1 MSLAQRPLAAR
12 VLHWLFEA
20 SLAIK
25 GLLCSAEFMAGLGL
39 LVTPNVLVA
48 KLVFWLRHYE
58 IADNPDEP
66 MVTWTKQALDQ
77 FPVHVQSFYGWY
89 LLAHGGLK
97 LAMVVML
104 WLRILWAYP
113 AAMVVLA
120 GFVVYQVTSFV
131 HSGSPFLIVLSIFDM
146 FMIGL
151 VWQEY
156 RALKTAMAADQ
167 MAGA

>member
-1 MSLAQRPLAAR
+1 MTPDSRSLPAR

-25 GLLCSAEFMAGLGL
+25 GLLCSAETLAGLGL
-39 LVTPNVLVA
+39 LLTPNQLVA
-48 KLVFWLRHYE
+48 RLVYWLRHYE

-66 MVTWTKQALDQ
+66 MVAWTMRAVEQ
-77 FPVHVQSFYGWY
+77 FPVHVQAFYGWY

-104 WLRILWAYP
+104 WARVLWAYP

-120 GFVVYQVTSFV
+120 GFVIYQLSGFLQ
-131 HSGSPFLIVLSIFDM
+131 SGSPFLLILAVFDL

-156 RALKTAMAADQ
+156 RALKAAMAPV
-167 MAGA
+167 